1 MAKFSIIIPLY
12 NCKNYIVEALESAL
26 NQDYQ
31 DFEVIVINDGST
43 DGSEKLIEP
52 YLDGGKVR
60 LISQENKGLFHT
72 RLVGLD
78 NAKNDYCL
86 FLDSDDRL
94 ELNALSTLNEII
106 EKENADVVFFRLT
119 RFYED
124 GTQKSSNQVFDKD
137 GFVDRNEILSLLYRD
152 NKVNSIVL
160 KAFKR
165 GLINTAELQDFP
177 RITVGED
184 SVFTLKLFENTDKI
198 YYTQKV
204 LYNYRMLYVSMTHS
218 IDKSSYF
225 GGKFIIELFL
235 QSCKKMQL
243 ENLESDIYA
252 HFFKKVASTIFY
264 GKYLAKGKKQEY
276 IEMLKSIAED
286 EFFINAFSQYGKP
299 QKLVVKLPNKL
310 LYKKK
315 FKTLYFLKKIIEG
328 KMLKR

>member
-12 NCKNYIVEALESAL
+12 NCKKYIIEALESAV

-52 YLDGGKVR
+52 YLDGGKIK
-60 LISQENKGLFHT
+60 LINQENKGLFHT

-184 SVFTLKLFENTDKI
+184 SVFTLKLFENTDFS
-198 YYTQKV
+198 TF
-204 LYNYRMLYVSMTHS
+204 
-218 IDKSSYF
+218 F
-225 GGKFIIELFL
+225 GFFNV
-235 QSCKKMQL
+235 
-243 ENLESDIYA
+243 ENLDNSL
-252 HFFKKVASTIFY
+252 S
-264 GKYLAKGKKQEY
+264 
-276 IEMLKSIAED
+276 
-286 EFFINAFSQYGKP
+286 
-299 QKLVVKLPNKL
+299 
-310 LYKKK
+310 
-315 FKTLYFLKKIIEG
+315 
-328 KMLKR
+328 